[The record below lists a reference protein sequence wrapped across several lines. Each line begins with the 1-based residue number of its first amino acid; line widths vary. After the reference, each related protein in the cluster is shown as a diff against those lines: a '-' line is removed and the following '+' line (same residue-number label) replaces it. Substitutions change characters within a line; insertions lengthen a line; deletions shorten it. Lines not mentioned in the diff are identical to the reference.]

1 MEPYDCDYTWDEV
14 KEAVN
19 RCLLVIY
26 NRNEGDCVKEIFD
39 NAIHNAMNTVSR
51 QVFIHGD
58 YSFSSGDLSL
68 IRQAYKQIDKVGYI
82 GMATVKDMRKNNEKV
97 SDL

>member
-26 NRNEGDCVKEIFD
+26 NKKEGDYVKDIFND
-39 NAIHNAMNTVSR
+39 GIPSAMNTVAR
-51 QVFIHGD
+51 QVFIYGD
-58 YSFSSGDLSL
+58 YCFSSGDLNL
-68 IRQAYKQIDKVGYI
+68 IRDAFKQLDKVGYI
-82 GMATVKDMRKNNEKV
+82 GMTFVTDRRKKNEKV
-97 SDL
+97 SD